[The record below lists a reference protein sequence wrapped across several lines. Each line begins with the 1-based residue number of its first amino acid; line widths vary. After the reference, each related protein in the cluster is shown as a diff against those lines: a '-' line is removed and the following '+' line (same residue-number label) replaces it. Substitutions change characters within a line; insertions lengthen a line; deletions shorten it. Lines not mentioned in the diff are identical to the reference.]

1 MAQEQQ
7 KTINPKDIFT
17 QPIQIG
23 MLVRDLDAYLERLDK
38 ILGMGP
44 FRVVDYP
51 PAGEEMF
58 REYRGKE
65 GNFKAKFCFYHL
77 GNIELELIQ
86 PLEGESVWEEFLE
99 KHGPGLHHLKFLV
112 PEFDGI
118 KQYMSEN
125 GYEISQQ
132 GDAVGINKGR
142 VWAYYNTYED
152 IGFDVEIMNQ

>member
-7 KTINPKDIFT
+7 KTFNPKDIFN

-23 MLVRDLDAYLERLDK
+23 MLVRDLEEYLDRLDK
-38 ILGMGP
+38 VLGMGP
-44 FRVVDYP
+44 FRIVDYP

-58 REYRGKE
+58 REYRGKQ

-112 PEFDGI
+112 PEFEGI
-118 KQYMSEN
+118 KQYMSAN
-125 GYEISQQ
+125 GYDISQQ

-142 VWAYYNTYED
+142 IWAYYNTYED

>member
-1 MAQEQQ
+1 MDMAQE
-7 KTINPKDIFT
+7 KTLSPKDIFNH
-17 QPIQIG
+17 PIQVG
-23 MLVRDLDAYLERLDK
+23 VLVRALDACLEKLDRL
-38 ILGMGP
+38 LGIGP
-44 FRVVDYP
+44 FRIVDYP

-58 REYRGKE
+58 REYQGKQ

-86 PLEGESVWEEFLE
+86 PLEGESVWEDFIV
-99 KHGPGLHHLKFLV
+99 KHGPGIHHLKFMV
-112 PEFDGI
+112 PEFEGI
-118 KQYMSEN
+118 KAYMSEQ